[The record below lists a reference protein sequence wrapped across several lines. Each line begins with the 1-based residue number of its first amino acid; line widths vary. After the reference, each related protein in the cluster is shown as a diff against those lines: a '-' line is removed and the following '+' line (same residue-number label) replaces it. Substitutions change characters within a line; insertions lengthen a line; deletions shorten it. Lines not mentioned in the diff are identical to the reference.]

1 MLSLFNVLPMRILSF
16 SLLLI
21 LIISACDS
29 SKKPDEKAFLESLDS
44 TKIEGPAIS
53 EEVISSIIQQI
64 PSPLEISVLLRE
76 SGTKYDKSLLNSP
89 DNISKYNSNY
99 RKALNLG
106 IYGTDLG
113 YTNIYEQN
121 QDGLDYMTAI
131 KELADG
137 LSIGQFFDIET
148 IGRLATNSKN
158 LDSLLL
164 ITTQNF
170 NSINHYLQEQNRANL
185 SVLLLTGGWLEAMHI
200 TCQVSAKDPSNKEL
214 QEKIGEQ
221 KIILENI
228 VLLLSFYQEVDKN
241 MASLLEDM
249 QKLQEQYESIKIIKT
264 YKESTFEIVDGVMVI
279 KDNSS
284 SEIQI
289 TQENVNNIKDVVN
302 SIRKKVIS

>member
-29 SKKPDEKAFLESLDS
+29 SKKPDEQAFLESLDS

-89 DNISKYNSNY
+89 ENISKYNSNY

-131 KELADG
+131 KDLADG

-200 TCQVSAKDPSNKEL
+200 TCQVSAKDPANKEL

-241 MASLLEDM
+241 MASLLGDM
-249 QKLQEQYESIKIIKT
+249 KKLQEEYESIKIIKT

-289 TQENVNNIKDVVN
+289 TQENVDSIKETVN